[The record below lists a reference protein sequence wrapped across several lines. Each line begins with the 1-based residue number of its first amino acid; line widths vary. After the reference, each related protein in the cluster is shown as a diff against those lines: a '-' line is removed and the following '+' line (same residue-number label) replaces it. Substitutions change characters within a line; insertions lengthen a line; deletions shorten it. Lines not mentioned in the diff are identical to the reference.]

1 MVVVRQLLLHTSY
14 AKLRHHLNMGYK
26 IAVSKSRF
34 NVLTETDPN
43 NLIFSSDYNTL
54 KYDIAGTLSF
64 SMGGSGSQYYENS
77 SEITH
82 NLGYVPFFWA
92 EGRLSGYTAGVYDIL
107 PTGLWE
113 YSNIEVYADTT
124 KIYCYA
130 QIFLTSAVTFYYY
143 YKIFKNN
150 LGL

>member
-1 MVVVRQLLLHTSY
+1 M
-14 AKLRHHLNMGYK
+14 AYK
-26 IAVSKSRF
+26 IAISKPGF

-43 NLIFSSDYNTL
+43 NLIFSSDFNTL
-54 KYDIAGTLSF
+54 KYDISGTVSF
-64 SMGGSGSQYYENS
+64 SMGGGGSMYYENTE
-77 SEITH
+77 EIVH

-92 EGRLSGYTAGVYDIL
+92 EGRMNSDPSGVYQIL
-107 PTGLWE
+107 PIG
-113 YSNIEVYADTT
+113 SHGFDNVEVYADST

-130 QIFLTSAVTFYYY
+130 QMFLSTTKIYTFN

>member
-1 MVVVRQLLLHTSY
+1 
-14 AKLRHHLNMGYK
+14 MGYK
-26 IAVSKSRF
+26 IAISKAGY

-64 SMGGSGSQYYENS
+64 NMGGSGSKYYDYTAEVL
-77 SEITH
+77 H
-82 NLGYVPFFWA
+82 NLGYIPFFWA
-92 EGRLSGYTAGVYDIL
+92 EGKMGTAEYQVLPNGNHGYDNMEI
-107 PTGLWE
+107 
-113 YSNIEVYADTT
+113 YADST

-130 QIFLTSAVTFYYY
+130 QIFLTSTMTFIFN

>member
-1 MVVVRQLLLHTSY
+1 M
-14 AKLRHHLNMGYK
+14 
-26 IAVSKSRF
+26 
-34 NVLTETDPN
+34 LTETDPN

-64 SMGGSGSQYYENS
+64 SMGGSGSQYYENTV
-77 SEITH
+77 EVVH

-92 EGRLSGYTAGVYDIL
+92 EGRISSDTAGVYQIL
-107 PTGLWE
+107 PEGSHG
-113 YSNIEVYADTT
+113 YDNVEVYADST

-130 QIFLTSAVTFYYY
+130 QIFLSSSRTFYFN